1 MLITFKSKSAGS
13 VSMYEE
19 HAKAILDLLG
29 KDAERGVI
37 TAAETGDAIT
47 ALEAEIER
55 IKNDS
60 AAENIS
66 NDEAPGQDDPDSE
79 SEHRQADTVKFSTR
93 VFPFLE
99 MLRAANKDGNS
110 VAWGV

>member
-1 MLITFKSKSAGS
+1 MLVTFKSKSAAS

-29 KDAERGVI
+29 KDTERGVI

-47 ALEAEIER
+47 ALETEIEK
-55 IKNDS
+55 IKNNS
-60 AAENIS
+60 AAESMS
-66 NDEAPGQDDPDSE
+66 NDDVPDQDELDNDSE
-79 SEHRQADTVKFSTR
+79 HHQVDTVKFSIR

-99 MLRAANKDGNS
+99 MLRAAHKDGNS
-110 VAWGV
+110 VTWGV